1 MQHRAAALLPS
12 LYKRWWMCCDNRQRR
27 SACASSPNSSW
38 QQPWSSC
45 RIDRDSRRHTD
56 LFNVVSLNTLSCATH
71 NADTDRKSLSVC
83 LKSEG
88 AENVLGSVAEN
99 AGVHLHTSLA
109 NASECGISSECEVCL
124 QWARGK
130 CCHPIG
136 CHGFLTVYKIL
147 RHLHTLNMSEQLD
160 KYLTNMQML
169 HAQINTLTTKH
180 NHTERAL
187 LHL

>member
-1 MQHRAAALLPS
+1 MIIVNYSPASICYSSTAHMQHGAAALLPS

-88 AENVLGSVAEN
+88 AENVLGSVVSRTPACISTPHWRTPPSVALALSVRCVYNEPEEN
-99 AGVHLHTSLA
+99 AVVLLGVMVS
-109 NASECGISSECEVCL
+109 
-124 QWARGK
+124 
-130 CCHPIG
+130 
-136 CHGFLTVYKIL
+136 
-147 RHLHTLNMSEQLD
+147 
-160 KYLTNMQML
+160 
-169 HAQINTLTTKH
+169 
-180 NHTERAL
+180 
-187 LHL
+187 